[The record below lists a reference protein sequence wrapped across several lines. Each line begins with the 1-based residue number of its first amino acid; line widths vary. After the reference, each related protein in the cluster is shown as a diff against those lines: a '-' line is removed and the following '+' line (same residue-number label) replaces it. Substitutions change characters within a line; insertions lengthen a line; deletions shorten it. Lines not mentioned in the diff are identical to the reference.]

1 MKELKRMN
9 WHEWIETNEL
19 TWVDWNEWLD
29 MTDLKWRNGNKWVM
43 NEMNKCKW
51 MSWTWMNWNEPF
63 ADLIFKK
70 WSGTVSFWECL
81 MQLLDKDLVDRW
93 NEALAKVARTLCRP
107 HGRPHLQKSGP
118 RQSFFDDF
126 YVKLSSCSSRVH
138 TLSTSSSKSGPR
150 SEALS
155 FWRFLC

>member
-1 MKELKRMN
+1 MEMNELTWGNWHEGIDMNELKRMN
-9 WHEWIETNEL
+9 PHEGIETHEL
-19 TWVDWNEWLD
+19 TWMNWNEWID
-29 MTDLKWRNGNKWVM
+29 MSKLKWVTWHDWLEMKEWKQM
-43 NEMNKCKW
+43 SYEWNEKCKW

-81 MQLLDKDLVDRW
+81 MQLLDNDLVDRW

-107 HGRPHLQKSGP
+107 HGRPHLQK
-118 RQSFFDDF
+118 RW
-126 YVKLSSCSSRVH
+126 
-138 TLSTSSSKSGPR
+138 
-150 SEALS
+150 SEAVI